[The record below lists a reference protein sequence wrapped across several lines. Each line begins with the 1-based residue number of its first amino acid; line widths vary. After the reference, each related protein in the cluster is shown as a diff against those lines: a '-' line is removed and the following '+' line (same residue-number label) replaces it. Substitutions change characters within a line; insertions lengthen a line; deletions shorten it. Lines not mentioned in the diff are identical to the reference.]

1 MKAITKKQKALIKV
15 ICLTL
20 ILGLII
26 GFGIGFGLNKEIIY
40 RTNTVCYDMANLN
53 ETLNTIEENC
63 GSTFITKRYGDD
75 NWFIFRGMVCDGKTC
90 GTEYTPINKC
100 VISEDSD

>member
-26 GFGIGFGLNKEIIY
+26 GFGIGIGLNKEIIR
-40 RTNTVCYDMANLN
+40 RTNTICYDMADLN
-53 ETLNTIEENC
+53 ETLSTIEENC

-90 GTEYTPINKC
+90 GTEYTPIDKC
-100 VISEDSD
+100 VSSEVSE